1 MSVYGCWMGAFV
13 RDGVAVNAAHTCAD
27 MKPLRFWTLNWILM
41 RIHCRLCGSVESAA
55 YSIALQGRP

>member
-27 MKPLRFWTLNWILM
+27 MN
-41 RIHCRLCGSVESAA
+41 GSVSKRK
-55 YSIALQGRP
+55 SIRCVKKRGIDREKEVVYIP